1 MPGVIITGGT
11 KGIGRSLV
19 IKFAE
24 EGFDIV
30 TCSRNLDHLNDL
42 HLFIN
47 QKFPDVKINLLQ
59 CDASKKSEVQNFGE
73 KALDILGIPDV
84 LINNVGIFL
93 PGQIQNEED
102 GVFENQIN
110 TNLASAYHLTRKILP
125 GMIEKKAGYIFNMC
139 SIASITAYPN
149 GGSYSISKFALLGFS
164 KVLRES
170 LKEHNIRV
178 SSVLPGATLTSSWEG
193 TDLPPQRFINPDDV
207 AHLIFTFYKSPMT
220 MDVEEI
226 LIRPFLG
233 DI

>member
-84 LINNVGIFL
+84 LINNVGIFRR
-93 PGQIQNEED
+93 
-102 GVFENQIN
+102 VF
-110 TNLASAYHLTRKILP
+110 RK
-125 GMIEKKAGYIFNMC
+125 
-139 SIASITAYPN
+139 
-149 GGSYSISKFALLGFS
+149 
-164 KVLRES
+164 
-170 LKEHNIRV
+170 
-178 SSVLPGATLTSSWEG
+178 
-193 TDLPPQRFINPDDV
+193 
-207 AHLIFTFYKSPMT
+207 
-220 MDVEEI
+220 
-226 LIRPFLG
+226 
-233 DI
+233 